1 LVAREAYR
9 LVAIHSCAALSFYD
23 CFCYDPVMAKMTLSR
38 ARSLIGKIVLAHL
51 DSVPSA
57 LDTTDAAA
65 RTLIIR
71 WLVDALNERQLS
83 EMAALLTVDF
93 LTWPSML
100 KEARERDSPE
110 YRTDIPPTV
119 PRIAADDGRH
129 ITARTLCQPGENG
142 MVFSQDALTW
152 PLPPDSDKGDGWN
165 DLEVTR
171 EALLAYLNVVTSGL
185 SRSTGDERRALFER
199 IAARLFEVGTL
210 IVAGY
215 NAAADEIVE
224 QLEARDKQP
233 PSQSEDDEVPF

>member
-71 WLVDALNERQLS
+71 WLVDALNDRQLS

-165 DLEVTR
+165 DLEATR
-171 EALLAYLNVVTSGL
+171 AALLAYLNAVSPADSPAAPATSG
-185 SRSTGDERRALFER
+185 ERCSSGLPRGCLKS
-199 IAARLFEVGTL
+199 AR
-210 IVAGY
+210 
-215 NAAADEIVE
+215 
-224 QLEARDKQP
+224 
-233 PSQSEDDEVPF
+233 